1 MKSRKGSNVLLSG
14 EFINIKE
21 TEKKCGDGDVDVLTL
36 GGGNVRNLYEIKLT
50 SNSKGIL

>member
-1 MKSRKGSNVLLSG
+1 MSEKQKRVHVLLSG

-21 TEKKCGDGDVDVLTL
+21 TEKKCGDVDVLTL
-36 GGGNVRNLYEIKLT
+36 GGGKVRNLYEIKLT